1 MALMRIFFTTI
12 DTSIK
17 MLEMFEYDFMQRAFI
32 AGIIIAVLASISGTF
47 VVLRRYSLIGETL
60 SHSALLGVAVGL
72 VAEFNP
78 LWSAVL
84 FALFAA
90 WLIEYLRSAFSLYS
104 DAVLAILLSG
114 SLASAVIIV
123 SLGGAF
129 NNSLFSYLFG
139 SILAVSSDDIVVI
152 AVFGAISLFLLLL
165 FSKEFYFIAYDE
177 EVAKTSGIKVDF
189 LNLLLV
195 SIVAIIIALSIR
207 VVGSLLISALMII
220 PTIAALQFRVGF
232 LKTVLISLCIALLS
246 VFSGMTLS
254 FHFSLPSGATI
265 VLCVLFI
272 FILSL
277 VINRR

>member
-12 DTSIK
+12 DTSIN
-17 MLEMFEYDFMQRAFI
+17 MIEMFEYDFMQRAFI
-32 AGIIIAVLASISGTF
+32 AGIIIAILASISGTF
-47 VVLRRYSLIGETL
+47 VVLRRYSLMGETL
-60 SHSALLGVAVGL
+60 AHSALLGVAVGL

-104 DAVLAILLSG
+104 DAVLSILLSG

-139 SILAVSSDDIVVI
+139 SILAVSSDDIMVI

-177 EVAKTSGIKVDF
+177 EVAKTSGIKVNI
-189 LNLLLV
+189 LNFLLV
-195 SIVAIIIALSIR
+195 SVVAIIIALSIR
-207 VVGSLLISALMII
+207 VVGSLLVSALMII
-220 PTIAALQFRVGF
+220 PTVAALRFRVGF
-232 LKTVLISLCIALLS
+232 LKTVLISLVIALLS

-277 VINRR
+277 VINKK

>member
-12 DTSIK
+12 DTSIN
-17 MLEMFEYDFMQRAFI
+17 MIEMFEYDFMQRAFI
-32 AGIIIAVLASISGTF
+32 AGIIIAILASISGTF

-60 SHSALLGVAVGL
+60 AHSALLGVAVGL

-139 SILAVSSDDIVVI
+139 SILAVSNDDIMVI

-177 EVAKTSGIKVDF
+177 EVAKTSGIKVDV
-189 LNLLLV
+189 LNFLLV
-195 SIVAIIIALSIR
+195 SVVAIIIALSIR

-220 PTIAALQFRVGF
+220 PTIAALRFRVGF
-232 LKTVLISLCIALLS
+232 LKTVLISLAIALVS
-246 VFSGMTLS
+246 VFAGMTLS

-277 VINRR
+277 VINRK

>member
-1 MALMRIFFTTI
+1 MHTFFTTT

-17 MLEMFEYDFMQRAFI
+17 MLEMFQYDFMQRAFL
-32 AGIIIAVLASISGTF
+32 AGVIIAILASISGTF

-60 SHSALLGVAVGL
+60 AHAALLGVAVGL

-84 FALFAA
+84 FALLAA
-90 WLIEYLRSAFSLYS
+90 WIIEYLRSAFALYS

-114 SLASAVIIV
+114 SLAAAIIIV

-129 NNSLFSYLFG
+129 NNSLFAYLFG
-139 SILAVSSDDIVVI
+139 SILAVSSEDIVVI
-152 AVFGAISLFLLLL
+152 SVFGALSLILLLV

-189 LNLLLV
+189 LNFLLV
-195 SIVAIIIALSIR
+195 SVVAIIIALSIR
-207 VVGSLLISALMII
+207 VVGSLLISALMIV
-220 PTIAALQFRVGF
+220 PTIAALRFRVGF
-232 LKTVLISLCIALLS
+232 TKTVLLSLLIALLS
-246 VFSGMTLS
+246 VFLGMTLS

-265 VLCVLFI
+265 VLCVVAL

-277 VINRR
+277 MLNRK